1 MAFIL
6 FLLTKTALDKG
17 EIRVLQYQ

>member
-6 FLLTKTALDKG
+6 FLLMKTALDKG